1 MKTYNR
7 GRKAFM
13 VLALQA
19 VWTTET
25 DNVRSGDEVLYDN
38 YEYIG
43 TPG

>member
-13 VLALQA
+13 VLVLQYSG
-19 VWTTET
+19 TET
-25 DNVRSGDEVLYDN
+25 DNVRTGDEVLYDN
-38 YEYIG
+38 YGYIG